1 MSADFFK
8 SFLFAPRANA
18 DGREEYI
25 RAGLP
30 KSGRGVARIEPRTRR
45 WYRGQHHGSAGTF
58 SVKTVVRQ
66 AGKSELSLLV
76 DRPTDL
82 LNCASIDRS
91 TKSRDSAK
99 YFFRLLLEY
108 NPEI

>member
-1 MSADFFK
+1 MSADFLHYFY
-8 SFLFAPRANA
+8 LPPRANA

-45 WYRGQHHGSAGTF
+45 WHRGQHHGSAGIL
-58 SVKTVVRQ
+58 SLKTVVHQ

-76 DRPTDL
+76 DRLTEL
-82 LNCASIDRS
+82 LNCESIDRS
-91 TKSRDSAK
+91 TKSIRRNISSA
-99 YFFRLLLEY
+99 
-108 NPEI
+108 